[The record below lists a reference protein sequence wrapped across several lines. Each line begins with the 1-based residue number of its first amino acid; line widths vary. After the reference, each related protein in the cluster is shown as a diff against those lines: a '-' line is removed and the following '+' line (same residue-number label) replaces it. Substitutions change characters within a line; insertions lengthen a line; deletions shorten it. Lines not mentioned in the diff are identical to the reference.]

1 MRGGRKAY
9 RSCVKGVGMAV
20 LLVAGAAFGQLGRN
34 AGAGV
39 QAKIPVPAVKV
50 QAEDDAGLRGESP
63 LDTLDVPDPT
73 DISVEGSPVGAA
85 RAGVWIR
92 ANTLLSI
99 RLSQAVSSGVQR
111 NGDTLAA
118 VLLEPVKASNGSVL
132 QPGTPV
138 KATVLSAAR
147 AGQMQSAGAL
157 SLQVFQVGGLPVISN
172 VLEFDGQEG
181 KREAVVPVGRVLKF
195 QVLGSGDR
203 PEPEERAAG
212 ARGGGVK
219 GSRNG
224 AAGADNVS
232 HAPSAINQ
240 PAPGSTPLTPI
251 HGMTQPHE

>member
-147 AGQMQSAGAL
+147 AGRCRS
-157 SLQVFQVGGLPVISN
+157 S
-172 VLEFDGQEG
+172 
-181 KREAVVPVGRVLKF
+181 RW
-195 QVLGSGDR
+195 
-203 PEPEERAAG
+203 AAF
-212 ARGGGVK
+212 R
-219 GSRNG
+219 
-224 AAGADNVS
+224 
-232 HAPSAINQ
+232 
-240 PAPGSTPLTPI
+240 
-251 HGMTQPHE
+251 